1 MQSTNWSL
9 LFIILNG
16 TKMESRE
23 AEVELGGFERVG
35 VVLRGKT
42 TWIGGQ
48 LGLQS
53 KVQGSQSYAEK
64 PYPVSNEQTKKK
76 KNA

>member
-1 MQSTNWSL
+1 
-9 LFIILNG
+9 
-16 TKMESRE
+16 MESRE

-35 VVLRGKT
+35 VLRVKT

-48 LGLQS
+48 LGPQS

-76 KNA
+76 MNP